1 MKLKVLIPVFVAGA
15 VVLGGCSNTK
25 KEESKDNNSNKD
37 TTQTTQN
44 VDSKS
49 EAKKE
54 DKKAENKV
62 YGLNEE
68 WVVDGQWKVKV
79 TGVTVTTQRN
89 QFSDTNPAEVV
100 VVNYTYENLGYTDDI
115 QDLFLTPKTVIDGAK
130 KVVSTYP
137 VNLPKTPKATPVGAV
152 CEAQE
157 AFGLTVASDKIQ
169 INFEKFGSNDKVK
182 HKATFEVPVTK

>member
-1 MKLKVLIPVFVAGA
+1 MKLKILIPVFVAGA

-25 KEESKDNNSNKD
+25 KEESKGNNSNKD

-49 EAKKE
+49 EAKKAE
-54 DKKAENKV
+54 DKV

-137 VNLPKTPKATPVGAV
+137 VSLPNNPKPTPVGAV

-169 INFEKFGSNDKVK
+169 INFEKFGSKDKTK